1 MVKAGTVIFAVVVVV
16 WFLSTFNFTDEG
28 FSMVEVNDS
37 MLAVI
42 GSAISFIFIPLGF
55 GTWQATVAAITGL
68 LAKENVVG
76 TLAVTLGLDGDFEG
90 GEETLNQ
97 ALQGHFSM
105 GLVALSYLAF
115 NMWSTPCVAALGAMK
130 RQLGNGKWFIFAI
143 VYLTLWAYC
152 LALVIYQLGGLIL
165 GVVPFSV
172 FTVVAFA
179 VLVIFAYLLFRPER
193 NAQTDLLIPSKNI

>member
-1 MVKAGTVIFAVVVVV
+1 
-16 WFLSTFNFTDEG
+16 
-28 FSMVEVNDS
+28 
-37 MLAVI
+37 
-42 GSAISFIFIPLGF
+42 
-55 GTWQATVAAITGL
+55 
-68 LAKENVVG
+68 
-76 TLAVTLGLDGDFEG
+76 
-90 GEETLNQ
+90 
-97 ALQGHFSM
+97 
-105 GLVALSYLAF
+105 
-115 NMWSTPCVAALGAMK
+115 MWSTPCVAALGAMK